1 MTNEDSISALL
12 DLLHGCQTFVI
23 TSHTR
28 PDGDAIGSS
37 LGMYHLLKS
46 MGKQATVVF
55 VDPIPAIYASLPGVD
70 CIVCDLPVPTVDAAI
85 FLECGS
91 LDRSSLDLAAFAAA
105 PPALTLHID
114 HHRSGQHFADFNW
127 IDPDAAAVGALVY
140 DLAIASGIPISAAMA
155 DCLYTAVLTD
165 TGSFTFASTTAST
178 FGLAQHLLES
188 GADANKIAQAVYFS
202 NPPGKVRLLAV
213 ILAKMQL
220 VDNLAWSYL
229 TLQELIDA
237 DAVVEDCEGVVN
249 YLIGIAG
256 IDAAV
261 FLRELEPEAQFR
273 LSLRSKGALD
283 VSRVAEQF
291 GGGGHRNASGC
302 TIDGTLS
309 SAVDRVLD
317 ALHRAPVAA
326 PPPPAIPEL
335 C

>member
-1 MTNEDSISALL
+1 MTNEASIAALL
-12 DLLHGCQTFVI
+12 DLIHGCETFVI
-23 TSHTR
+23 TSHAR

-37 LGMYHLLKS
+37 LGLYHLLKT

-55 VDPIPAIYASLPGVD
+55 TDPIPAIYHSLPGAE
-70 CIVCDLPVPTVDAAI
+70 CITCALPTPTVDAAI

-91 LDRSSLDLAAFAAA
+91 LDRSSLNLAAFVAAT
-105 PPALTLHID
+105 PPLTIHID
-114 HHRSGQHFADFNW
+114 HHRSGKRFADFNW

-140 DLAIASGIPISAAMA
+140 DLAIASGISIHAAMA

-178 FGLAQHLLES
+178 FALAQHLLES

-202 NPPGKVRLLAV
+202 NPPGKVRLLGL
-213 ILAKMQL
+213 ILNKMKL
-220 VDNLAWSYL
+220 VENIAWSYL
-229 TLQELIDA
+229 TLQELVDA

-249 YLIGIAG
+249 QLIGIAG

-261 FLRELEPEAQFR
+261 FLRELEPDAQFR

-309 SAVDRVLD
+309 TAVTSVLE
-317 ALHRAPVAA
+317 ALRKAPVTAHAA
-326 PPPPAIPEL
+326 PAVPEL